1 MNVKEF
7 CRKHNACHTGSKF
20 ALKFATMKDVWDA
33 LMRGEPD
40 KEAARCWALWI
51 ISRDEVLSKME
62 RVELSVRFAERVKH
76 LMKDQRSIDALE
88 VAKRYA
94 EGNATDEELEQAYD
108 AAANAAN
115 AVAYAVAA
123 YDATV
128 AAADAAYAVAAYAAY
143 AAAAGAAAY
152 AAAAGAAAYAVAA
165 YDAERAAQLEILRS
179 LPNPFAELKN
189 NIV

>member
-1 MNVKEF
+1 MMNVKEF

-40 KEAARCWALWI
+40 KKTARCWALWI
-51 ISRDEVLSKME
+51 ISRDGVLSKME
-62 RVELSVRFAERVKH
+62 RVELYVRFAKRVKH

-94 EGNATDEELEQAYD
+94 EGNATDEELEQAADD
-108 AAANAAN
+108 ATHAAD
-115 AVAYAVAA
+115 AVAVAVAA
-123 YDATV
+123 GAG
-128 AAADAAYAVAAYAAY
+128 AAYAAVTADAVAY
-143 AAAAGAAAY
+143 AAAAGAVY
-152 AAAAGAAAYAVAA
+152 AAVAA

>member
-40 KEAARCWALWI
+40 KKTARCWALWI
-51 ISRDEVLSKME
+51 ISRDGVLSKME
-62 RVELSVRFAERVKH
+62 RVELYVRFAKRVKH

-94 EGNATDEELEQAYD
+94 EGNATDEELEQAADD
-108 AAANAAN
+108 ATHAAD
-115 AVAYAVAA
+115 AVAVAVAA
-123 YDATV
+123 GAG
-128 AAADAAYAVAAYAAY
+128 AAYAAG
-143 AAAAGAAAY
+143 AGAVY
-152 AAAAGAAAYAVAA
+152 AAVAA

>member
-40 KEAARCWALWI
+40 KKNARCWALWI
-51 ISRDEVLSKME
+51 ISRDGVLSKME

-94 EGNATDEELEQAYD
+94 EGNATDEELEQAAD
-108 AAANAAN
+108 
-115 AVAYAVAA
+115 
-123 YDATV
+123 DATH
-128 AAADAAYAVAAYAAY
+128 ADYAAYAAY
-143 AAAAGAAAY
+143 AADAYAAGAY
-152 AAAAGAAAYAVAA
+152 AAGAVAA

>member
-7 CRKHNACHTGSKF
+7 CRKHNACYTGSKF

-40 KEAARCWALWI
+40 KKNARCWALWI
-51 ISRDEVLSKME
+51 ISRDGVLSKME
-62 RVELSVRFAERVKH
+62 RVELSVRFTERVKH

-88 VAKRYA
+88 VAKRYS
-94 EGNATDEELEQAYD
+94 EGNATDEELEQAVD
-108 AAANAAN
+108 
-115 AVAYAVAA
+115 YA
-123 YDATV
+123 TH
-128 AAADAAYAVAAYAAY
+128 ADYAAYAAY
-143 AAAAGAAAY
+143 AAYAVAVE
-152 AAAAGAAAYAVAA
+152 AAAAGAAGAAGAVGAVAYAVDAA

>member
-20 ALKFATMKDVWDA
+20 ALKFATMKDVWYA

-40 KEAARCWALWI
+40 KKTARCWALWI
-51 ISRDEVLSKME
+51 ISRDGVLSKME

-76 LMKDQRSIDALE
+76 LMKNQRSIDALE

-94 EGNATDEELEQAYD
+94 DGNATDEELEQAAD
-108 AAANAAN
+108 A
-115 AVAYAVAA
+115 VAVAA
-123 YDATV
+123 GAGAV
-128 AAADAAYAVAAYAAY
+128 ADAVAY
-143 AAAAGAAAY
+143 AAAAGAAY
-152 AAAAGAAAYAVAA
+152 AAGAAA
-165 YDAERAAQLEILRS
+165 DAERAAQLEILRS

>member
-40 KEAARCWALWI
+40 KKTARCWALWI
-51 ISRDEVLSKME
+51 ISRDGVLSKME
-62 RVELSVRFAERVKH
+62 RVELSVRFAEHVKH

-94 EGNATDEELEQAYD
+94 EGNATDEELEQAAD
-108 AAANAAN
+108 
-115 AVAYAVAA
+115 
-123 YDATV
+123 DATH
-128 AAADAAYAVAAYAAY
+128 ADYAAYAAY
-143 AAAAGAAAY
+143 AADAY
-152 AAAAGAAAYAVAA
+152 AAGAAAYAVAA